1 MGPYLERWNKEIV
14 IFVRKEFVLL
24 NKFIFLKSSTKF
36 KVVENF
42 ILRFE

>member
-24 NKFIFLKSSTKF
+24 NDMAISSF
-36 KVVENF
+36 F
-42 ILRFE
+42 